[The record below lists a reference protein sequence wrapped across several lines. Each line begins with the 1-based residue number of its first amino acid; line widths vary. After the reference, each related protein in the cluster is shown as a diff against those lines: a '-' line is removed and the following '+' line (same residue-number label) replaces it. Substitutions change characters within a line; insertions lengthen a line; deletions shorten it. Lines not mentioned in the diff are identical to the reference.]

1 MTDQAFVVPLQS
13 IIRLQV
19 NINNLNILID
29 NFILQIQS
37 PSLESFSTI
46 QDIENLS
53 ELNMDENSDLSVKI
67 DHPQKHLETLETY
80 ITFRITT
87 KVARIE
93 YSDNEY
99 IVRRRYNDFI
109 WLRQKLI
116 DCHPFC
122 IIPVIILILLSLFA
136 HDWYIFSLCLENT
149 HLLDSQ
155 IDIQKISF

>member
-1 MTDQAFVVPLQS
+1 MASNSSAVLDIVTESKEISSILKEHKDYDQCASIESNSLVRPFFVNTAENFYKKVKF
-13 IIRLQV
+13 QV
-19 NINNLNILID
+19 
-29 NFILQIQS
+29 QS

-67 DHPQKHLETLETY
+67 DNPQKYLETLETY

-93 YSDNEY
+93 YSENEY
-99 IVRRRYNDFI
+99 VVRRRYNDFI

-116 DCHPFC
+116 ECHPFC
-122 IIPVIILILLSLFA
+122 LVPV
-136 HDWYIFSLCLENT
+136 
-149 HLLDSQ
+149 
-155 IDIQKISF
+155 SFETNSKWLT